1 MLAKFKSE
9 KFKSFIFMATLTV
22 LLITVVMISSALV
35 SDVATQEDPKKK
47 AVSDVVIQYDN
58 AVKVEENSFKQTYG
72 DKLNMLE
79 QNNQELSKNIA
90 EIMSMLNEQKQTPS
104 INSFT
109 NDTAPQVNQNQAF
122 SNFEP
127 PKVEEP
133 KPIKTVPVTSTL
145 TIIADPIKEEK
156 KEEVKDKETKKPKQ
170 IIVPAGSFVKGRL
183 LNGLDAPSSGA
194 AKSSPHPVA
203 IQIIDKSI
211 LPNKFRADIKDCVA
225 IGSGYGEL
233 SSDRAILR
241 VENLSCVK
249 KDGTSITSK
258 GSSIGYVTGED
269 GKIGLSGRVVSKQGA
284 ILARALVAGFA
295 EGMAKVF
302 TQSNTYVATS
312 ANGTVSTP
320 DPNKA
325 FESSMYG
332 GAAEASKKVAEYYLK
347 LNDEMFPIVEIAV
360 GRKCDIIFTKPIIFE
375 EVKSE

>member
-9 KFKSFIFMATLTV
+9 KLKSFIFMATLMV
-22 LLITVVMISSALV
+22 LLITAVMISSALV
-35 SDVATQEDPKKK
+35 SDVATQEAPPNK

-58 AVKVEENSFKQTYG
+58 AMKVEENSFKQTYG

-156 KEEVKDKETKKPKQ
+156 KEEVKDKELKKPKQ

-258 GSSIGYVTGED
+258 GSSIGYVAGED

-332 GAAEASKKVAEYYLK
+332 GASEASKKVAEYYLK

>member
-1 MLAKFKSE
+1 VLAKFKSE

-90 EIMSMLNEQKQTPS
+90 EIMSMLSEQKQTPS

-156 KEEVKDKETKKPKQ
+156 KEEIKDKETKKPKQ

>member
-109 NDTAPQVNQNQAF
+109 SDTAPQVNQNQAF

-156 KEEVKDKETKKPKQ
+156 KEEVKDKELKKPKQ

>member
-35 SDVATQEDPKKK
+35 SDVATQDDSKKK

-90 EIMSMLNEQKQTPS
+90 EIMSMLSEQKQTPS

-133 KPIKTVPVTSTL
+133 KRIKTVPVTSTL

>member
-133 KPIKTVPVTSTL
+133 KLIKTVPVTSTL

-156 KEEVKDKETKKPKQ
+156 KEEVKDKELKKPKQ

>member
-9 KFKSFIFMATLTV
+9 KLKSFIFMATLTV

-35 SDVATQEDPKKK
+35 SDVATQDDSKKK

-90 EIMSMLNEQKQTPS
+90 EIMSMLSEQKQTPS

-122 SNFEP
+122 SNFEA

>member
-9 KFKSFIFMATLTV
+9 KLKSLIFMATLTV

-156 KEEVKDKETKKPKQ
+156 KEEVKDKELKKPKQ

>member
-9 KFKSFIFMATLTV
+9 KLKSLIFMATLTV

-35 SDVATQEDPKKK
+35 SDVATQDDSKKK

-90 EIMSMLNEQKQTPS
+90 EIMSMLSEQKQTPS

-156 KEEVKDKETKKPKQ
+156 KEEVKDKELKKPKQ

-211 LPNKFRADIKDCVA
+211 LPNKFKADIKECVA

-295 EGMAKVF
+295 EGMSKVF

-312 ANGTVSTP
+312 ATGTISTP

-325 FESSMYG
+325 FESSMFG
-332 GAAEASKKVAEYYLK
+332 GGAEASKKVAEYYLK

>member
-1 MLAKFKSE
+1 VLAKFKSE

-22 LLITVVMISSALV
+22 LLVTVGMISSALV

-47 AVSDVVIQYDN
+47 VVSDVVIQYDN
-58 AVKVEENSFKQTYG
+58 ALKVEENSFKQTYG

-90 EIMSMLNEQKQTPS
+90 EIMSILSEQKQTPS

>member
-1 MLAKFKSE
+1 VLAKFKSE

-22 LLITVVMISSALV
+22 LLVTVGMISSALV

-58 AVKVEENSFKQTYG
+58 ALKVEENSFKQTYG

-90 EIMSMLNEQKQTPS
+90 DIMSMLSEQKQTPS

-122 SNFEP
+122 SNFEA

-258 GSSIGYVTGED
+258 GASIGYVTGED

>member
-35 SDVATQEDPKKK
+35 SDVATQDDSKKK

-90 EIMSMLNEQKQTPS
+90 EIMSMLSEQKQTPS

-127 PKVEEP
+127 PKIEEP

>member
-1 MLAKFKSE
+1 VLAKFKSE

-22 LLITVVMISSALV
+22 LLVTVGMISSALV

-58 AVKVEENSFKQTYG
+58 ALKVEENSFKQTYG

-90 EIMSMLNEQKQTPS
+90 EIMSMLSEQKQTPS

-122 SNFEP
+122 SNFEA

>member
-9 KFKSFIFMATLTV
+9 KLKSLIFMATLTV

-90 EIMSMLNEQKQTPS
+90 EIMSILSEQKQTPS

-122 SNFEP
+122 SNFEA

>member
-9 KFKSFIFMATLTV
+9 KLKSLIFMATLTV

-90 EIMSMLNEQKQTPS
+90 DIMSMLSEQKQTPS

-109 NDTAPQVNQNQAF
+109 NGTAPQVNQNQAF

>member
-9 KFKSFIFMATLTV
+9 KLKSFIFMATLTV
-22 LLITVVMISSALV
+22 LLITVVMISSVLV

-90 EIMSMLNEQKQTPS
+90 DIMSMLSEQKQTPS

>member
-9 KFKSFIFMATLTV
+9 KLKSFIFMATLTV

-35 SDVATQEDPKKK
+35 SDVATQDDSKKK

-90 EIMSMLNEQKQTPS
+90 EIMSMLSEQKQTPS

-241 VENLSCVK
+241 VENISCVK

-312 ANGTVSTP
+312 ANGTISTP

-375 EVKSE
+375 EIKSE

>member
-22 LLITVVMISSALV
+22 LLVTVGMISSALV

-47 AVSDVVIQYDN
+47 VVSDVVIQYDN
-58 AVKVEENSFKQTYG
+58 ALKVEENSFKQTYG

-90 EIMSMLNEQKQTPS
+90 EIMSILSEQKQTPS

-122 SNFEP
+122 SNFEA

-133 KPIKTVPVTSTL
+133 KPIKTIPVTSTL

-156 KEEVKDKETKKPKQ
+156 KEEIKDKETKKPKQ

>member
-9 KFKSFIFMATLTV
+9 KLKSFIFMATLTV

-35 SDVATQEDPKKK
+35 SDVATQDDSKKK

-58 AVKVEENSFKQTYG
+58 AVKIEENSFKQTYG

-90 EIMSMLNEQKQTPS
+90 EIMSMLSEQKQIPS

-320 DPNKA
+320 EPNKA

>member
-1 MLAKFKSE
+1 VLAKFKSE
-9 KFKSFIFMATLTV
+9 KLKSFIFMATLTV

-35 SDVATQEDPKKK
+35 SDVATQDDSKKK

-90 EIMSMLNEQKQTPS
+90 EIMSMLSEQKQTPS

-109 NDTAPQVNQNQAF
+109 NGTAPQVNQNQAF

>member
-1 MLAKFKSE
+1 VLAKFKSE

-35 SDVATQEDPKKK
+35 SDVATQEDSKKK

-156 KEEVKDKETKKPKQ
+156 KEEVKDKELKKPKQ

>member
-9 KFKSFIFMATLTV
+9 KLKSFIFMATLMV
-22 LLITVVMISSALV
+22 LLITAGMISSALV
-35 SDVATQEDPKKK
+35 SDVATQEAPPNKT
-47 AVSDVVIQYDN
+47 VSDVVIQYDN
-58 AVKVEENSFKQTYG
+58 AMKVEENSFKQTYG

-156 KEEVKDKETKKPKQ
+156 KEEVKDKELKKPKQ

-211 LPNKFRADIKDCVA
+211 LPNKFKADIKECVA

-295 EGMAKVF
+295 EGMSKVF

-312 ANGTVSTP
+312 ATGTISTP

-325 FESSMYG
+325 FESSMFG
-332 GAAEASKKVAEYYLK
+332 GGAEASKKVAEYYLK

>member
-145 TIIADPIKEEK
+145 TIIVDPIKEEK
-156 KEEVKDKETKKPKQ
+156 KEEVKDKELKKPKQ

>member
-9 KFKSFIFMATLTV
+9 KLKPFLFMATLTV

-35 SDVATQEDPKKK
+35 SDVATQDDSKKK

-90 EIMSMLNEQKQTPS
+90 EIMSMLSEQKQTPS

-170 IIVPAGSFVKGRL
+170 IIVPAGSFVTGRL

>member
-9 KFKSFIFMATLTV
+9 KLKSFIFMATLTV

-35 SDVATQEDPKKK
+35 SDVATQDDSKKK

-90 EIMSMLNEQKQTPS
+90 EIMSMLSEQKQTPS

-109 NDTAPQVNQNQAF
+109 NDTSPQVNQNQAF

>member
-9 KFKSFIFMATLTV
+9 KLKSFIFMATLTV

-35 SDVATQEDPKKK
+35 SDVATQDDSKKK

-58 AVKVEENSFKQTYG
+58 AVKVEENCFKQTYG

-90 EIMSMLNEQKQTPS
+90 EIMSMLSEQKQTPS

>member
-9 KFKSFIFMATLTV
+9 KLKSFIFMATLMV
-22 LLITVVMISSALV
+22 LLITAGMISSALV
-35 SDVATQEDPKKK
+35 SDVATQEAPPNKT
-47 AVSDVVIQYDN
+47 VSDVVIQYDN
-58 AVKVEENSFKQTYG
+58 AMKVEENSFKQTYG

-109 NDTAPQVNQNQAF
+109 NDTAQQVNQNQAF

-133 KPIKTVPVTSTL
+133 KLIKTVPVISTL
-145 TIIADPIKEEK
+145 TIIADSIKDEK
-156 KEEVKDKETKKPKQ
+156 KEESKEKEPKKLKQ

-211 LPNKFRADIKDCVA
+211 LPNKFKADIKECVA

-295 EGMAKVF
+295 EGMSKVF

-312 ANGTVSTP
+312 ATGTISTP

-325 FESSMYG
+325 FESSMFG
-332 GAAEASKKVAEYYLK
+332 GGAEASKKVAEYYLK

-375 EVKSE
+375 DVKSE

>member
-22 LLITVVMISSALV
+22 LLITVGMISSALV
-35 SDVATQEDPKKK
+35 SDVATQEDSKKK

-133 KPIKTVPVTSTL
+133 KPIKIVPVTSTL

-156 KEEVKDKETKKPKQ
+156 KEEVKDKELKKPKQ

-332 GAAEASKKVAEYYLK
+332 GASEASKKVAEYYLK

>member
-9 KFKSFIFMATLTV
+9 KLKSLIFMATLTV

-90 EIMSMLNEQKQTPS
+90 EIMSMLSEQKQTPS

-145 TIIADPIKEEK
+145 TIIADPIKEKK

>member
-9 KFKSFIFMATLTV
+9 KLKSLIFMATLTV

-90 EIMSMLNEQKQTPS
+90 EIMSMLSEQKQTPS

-109 NDTAPQVNQNQAF
+109 NDTAPQVHQNQAF

>member
-22 LLITVVMISSALV
+22 LLVTVGMISSALV

-47 AVSDVVIQYDN
+47 VVSDVVIQYDN
-58 AVKVEENSFKQTYG
+58 ALKVEENSFKQTYG

-90 EIMSMLNEQKQTPS
+90 EIMSILSEQKQTPS

-122 SNFEP
+122 SNFEA

>member
-9 KFKSFIFMATLTV
+9 KWKSFIFMATLMV
-22 LLITVVMISSALV
+22 LLITAGMISSALV

-156 KEEVKDKETKKPKQ
+156 KEEVKDKELKKPKQ

>member
-156 KEEVKDKETKKPKQ
+156 KEEVKEQELKKPKQ

-332 GAAEASKKVAEYYLK
+332 GASEASKKVAEYYLK

>member
-35 SDVATQEDPKKK
+35 SDVATQDDSKKK

-90 EIMSMLNEQKQTPS
+90 EIMSMLSEQKQTPS

>member
-22 LLITVVMISSALV
+22 LLITVGMISSALV

-156 KEEVKDKETKKPKQ
+156 KEEVKDKELKKPKQ

>member
-9 KFKSFIFMATLTV
+9 KLKSFIFMATLTV

-35 SDVATQEDPKKK
+35 SDVATQDDSKKK

-90 EIMSMLNEQKQTPS
+90 EIMSMLSEQKQTPS

-109 NDTAPQVNQNQAF
+109 NGTAPQVNQNQAF

-249 KDGTSITSK
+249 KDGTYITSK

>member
-156 KEEVKDKETKKPKQ
+156 KEEVKDKELKKPKQ

-332 GAAEASKKVAEYYLK
+332 GASEASKKVAEYYLK

>member
-22 LLITVVMISSALV
+22 LLITVGMISSALV

-145 TIIADPIKEEK
+145 TIIADPIKDEK
-156 KEEVKDKETKKPKQ
+156 KEEVKDKELKKPKQ

-332 GAAEASKKVAEYYLK
+332 GASEASKKVAEYYLK

>member
-35 SDVATQEDPKKK
+35 SDVATQDDSKKK

-90 EIMSMLNEQKQTPS
+90 EIMSMLSEQKQTPS

-145 TIIADPIKEEK
+145 TIIADPIKEKK

>member
-35 SDVATQEDPKKK
+35 SDVATQEDSKKK

-127 PKVEEP
+127 PKIEEP

-156 KEEVKDKETKKPKQ
+156 KEEVKDKELKKPKQ

>member
-9 KFKSFIFMATLTV
+9 KLKSLIFMATLTV

-90 EIMSMLNEQKQTPS
+90 EIMSMLSEQKQTPS

-122 SNFEP
+122 SNFEA

-133 KPIKTVPVTSTL
+133 EPIKTVPVTSTL

-156 KEEVKDKETKKPKQ
+156 KEEIKDKETKKPKQ